1 MKKVILIF
9 LFLIIAIITVSGYF
23 IFKEKNPIPTKKK
36 GGENNIMK
44 NKRLGK
50 ILMIIAPKD
59 FRDEE
64 YLIPHQVF
72 NQGGFEVEVASKEV
86 TEAIGMFNTK
96 VKIDKDISQVNLD
109 DYQGIVFVGGK
120 GASIYFNDPIAL
132 NLAKKSFAKGKVIGA
147 ICIAPS
153 ILANAGILKNK
164 KATAYPTEQSN
175 LNQQGALYTNEAVT
189 IDDKIITGQGP
200 KAAQEFAEKILS
212 ALQID

>member
-23 IFKEKNPIPTKKK
+23 IFKEKNPIPNKKK

-64 YLIPHQVF
+64 YLIPHQIF

-96 VKIDKDISQVNLD
+96 VKIDKDVSQVNLD

-200 KAAQEFAEKILS
+200 KAAQEFAKKILS